1 MQYLSLHI
9 LYHVLYCIANTF
21 SVLFILGDDYMNK
34 RITFTIDEK
43 LIESLREVSKESGIP
58 QSRIVSDSVERRI
71 EEIKELLKK

>member
-1 MQYLSLHI
+1 
-9 LYHVLYCIANTF
+9 
-21 SVLFILGDDYMNK
+21 MNK